1 MRTYEIT
8 LTATVEAPEDV
19 SLDNG
24 EFYLDF
30 NNNLPYVIA
39 DESVDIQ
46 ELRELTE

>member
-8 LTATVEAPEDV
+8 LTATVEAPDDAA
-19 SLDNG
+19 LDNG

-30 NNNLPYVIA
+30 NNNLPYSIV

-46 ELRELTE
+46 ELGEER